1 MADREGPTATELQL
15 GFARRLKQA
24 RIWRGYRSQRAFADK
39 LGGVSH
45 DAVRTWETG
54 RNYPSQPQTLKII
67 ETLGISSDWLLYGK
81 PTGLDSDAYKA
92 LISNALSLVKKAKKP

>member
-1 MADREGPTATELQL
+1 MAVRDGPTATELQA

-24 RIWRGYRSQRAFADK
+24 RLWRGYRSQRAFADK

-45 DAVRTWETG
+45 DAVRTWESG
-54 RNYPSQPQTLKII
+54 RNYPSQPQILRIV
-67 ETLGISSDWLLYGK
+67 ETLGISADWLLFGK

-92 LISNALSLVKKAKKP
+92 LITNALSLVKKNKKL